1 MDVCIYNVIIVQ
13 GTYFQFLNWLT
24 GSLMCQLGTMIPLK
38 VIEHP
43 SWINSERLS
52 LISVTQSL
60 SFESTKVFLL
70 FQAKLLE
77 MNSSFFINGFQ
88 RDSW

>member
-24 GSLMCQLGTMIPLK
+24 GSLMRQLGAMIPLK

-43 SWINSERLS
+43 SWINSERRS
-52 LISVTQSL
+52 LISITQSL
-60 SFESTKVFLL
+60 SFESTKVFSFISGKTVGDKL
-70 FQAKLLE
+70 FI
-77 MNSSFFINGFQ
+77 FH
-88 RDSW
+88 

>member
-24 GSLMCQLGTMIPLK
+24 GSLMRQLETMIALK
-38 VIEHP
+38 VIQHP
-43 SWINSERLS
+43 SWINSERRS
-52 LISVTQSL
+52 LLSVTQSL

-77 MNSSFFINGFQ
+77 MNSFFFH
-88 RDSW
+88 